1 MTREAS
7 RGEFIVEVE
16 VGAARVL
23 DAMGVGSLG
32 EASPKP
38 QPAQS
43 QPTPRGRAVCM
54 DGDNAT
60 CVTHACHSL
69 ACRHCASTHRKAHGQ
84 ARNLSRV
91 IDSEAQRG
99 VSEVIAVPEPTHEPN
114 HFESVTLAHSPAMPI
129 VSSFYAA
136 TVGGLV
142 AFSLLPLLASA
153 PAASGTSSHVVLGGG
168 EISPK
173 RGEFGAVGEWT
184 LEVLSRRI
192 GSSCISSR
200 CGDSTGFGGEENE
213 AA

>member
-1 MTREAS
+1 
-7 RGEFIVEVE
+7 
-16 VGAARVL
+16 
-23 DAMGVGSLG
+23 
-32 EASPKP
+32 
-38 QPAQS
+38 
-43 QPTPRGRAVCM
+43 
-54 DGDNAT
+54 
-60 CVTHACHSL
+60 
-69 ACRHCASTHRKAHGQ
+69 
-84 ARNLSRV
+84 
-91 IDSEAQRG
+91 
-99 VSEVIAVPEPTHEPN
+99 
-114 HFESVTLAHSPAMPI
+114 MPI